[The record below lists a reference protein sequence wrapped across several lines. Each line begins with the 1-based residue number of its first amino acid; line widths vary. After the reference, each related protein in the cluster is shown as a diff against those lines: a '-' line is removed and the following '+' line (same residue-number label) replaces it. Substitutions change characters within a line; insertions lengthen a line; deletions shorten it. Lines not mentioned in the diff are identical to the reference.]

1 MARIRCKYIGCTFLD
16 EGLCTATTIE
26 LDPDEGCLTF
36 NQIGDPFDDDDDWDD
51 NDDLDGY
58 EEWDDEDEFSESLY
72 EDDY

>member
-16 EGLCTATTIE
+16 EGLCTATAIE
-26 LDPDEGCLTF
+26 LDPDEGCITF
-36 NQIGDPFDDDDDWDD
+36 TQIGDPFDDDDDWDN

-58 EEWDDEDEFSESLY
+58 EEWDDDDEISGSLF